1 MSGEGVTIAE
11 RYLLES
17 PVSKGGMAAVWKAKD
32 QVLARAV
39 AVKILHAHLTEDRDF
54 LERFRAEALA
64 AARLTHPNI
73 VSIYDTGSDETEG
86 EEQHYIV
93 MEYCAGGTVGEVLAD
108 QGALAPDRVAG
119 IGESI
124 CDALAYAHSLG
135 VVHRDVKPA
144 NVLIS
149 EGGTLKV
156 ADFGIAKAAFVQKEI
171 TTTGLILGTVTYL
184 SPEQARGDEPD
195 ARSDLYSLGVVLYE
209 LAVGRPPFKE
219 ETQLATAL
227 AHINQSPT
235 PLRAY
240 KAGIPRQLETT
251 IMTALEKDPAK
262 RFGSAEEM
270 RSALARAA
278 GATGDTVGLSSP
290 PPTSAPTPA
299 RVESV
304 TAALPGEGRWIARV
318 LLLIVGAVA
327 SVAVIATLASR
338 ETDDGILSGGNRGNG
353 GGGGG
358 NGAISV
364 EQVSDFDP
372 YGDGEEHTD
381 DVALAAD
388 GDASTE
394 WTTENYTSS
403 LELQDKPGVGLVF
416 DLGEPV
422 EVGSVEVT
430 GSSDLALELR
440 ASDELG
446 DDEGAFDEVDASTA
460 TEDVETFE
468 VDGAT
473 ARYWLLWITS
483 LPNDAGG
490 SASIAEVEFGA
501 P

>member
-17 PVSKGGMAAVWKAKD
+17 PVSKGGMAAVWKARD
-32 QVLARAV
+32 EVLARTV
-39 AVKILHAHLTEDRDF
+39 AVKILHPHLTEDRDF

-73 VSIYDTGSDETEG
+73 VSIYDTGSDDTDG
-86 EEQHYIV
+86 EERHYIV
-93 MEYCAGGTVGEVLAD
+93 MEYCAAGTVGEVLAD
-108 QGALAPDRVAG
+108 QGALAPERVAG

-156 ADFGIAKAAFVQKEI
+156 ADFGIAKAAYVQKEI

-195 ARSDLYSLGVVLYE
+195 GRSDLYSLGAVLYE

-227 AHINQSPT
+227 AHINQRPA

-240 KAGIPRQLETT
+240 KAGIPRHLETT
-251 IMTALEKDPAK
+251 IMTALEKDPER

-270 RSALARAA
+270 RTALAGAA
-278 GATGDTVGLSSP
+278 GATGDTVVLSP
-290 PPTSAPTPA
+290 PRPTSAPAPA
-299 RVESV
+299 RVESAT
-304 TAALPGEGRWIARV
+304 TAPPGEGRWIARV

-327 SVAVIATLASR
+327 LVAVIATLASR
-338 ETDDGILSGGNRGNG
+338 ETNDGILPGGNRGNG
-353 GGGGG
+353 GGGGS
-358 NGAISV
+358 GAISV

-372 YGDGEEHTD
+372 YGDGEEH
-381 DVALAAD
+381 AEEAPLAAD
-388 GDASTE
+388 GNPSTE

-403 LELQDKPGVGLVF
+403 LELQNKPGVGLVL
-416 DLGEPV
+416 DLGDSV
-422 EVGSVEVT
+422 EIGSVEIT
-430 GSSDLALELR
+430 GSPDLALELR
-440 ASDELG
+440 SSDEFG
-446 DDEGAFDEVDASTA
+446 EDEQAFEEVDASSATA
-460 TEDVETFE
+460 GVETFE

-483 LPNDAGG
+483 LPSDAGG

>member
-32 QVLARAV
+32 QVLARTV
-39 AVKILHAHLTEDRDF
+39 AVKILHAHLMEDRDF

-73 VSIYDTGSDETEG
+73 VSIYDTGSDETDG
-86 EEQHYIV
+86 EERHFIV

-108 QGALAPDRVAG
+108 QGALAPERVAG

-184 SPEQARGDEPD
+184 SPEQARGTEPD

-209 LAVGRPPFKE
+209 LAVGRPPFQE

-227 AHINQSPT
+227 AHVNKRPA
-235 PLRAY
+235 PLRSY
-240 KAGIPRQLETT
+240 KAGIPRHLEAT
-251 IMTALEKDPAK
+251 IMTALEKDPER

-270 RSALARAA
+270 RRALAGAA
-278 GATGDTVGLSSP
+278 GATGDTVVLSPHTPASSP
-290 PPTSAPTPA
+290 AAA
-299 RVESV
+299 RSESI
-304 TAALPGEGRWIARV
+304 TASPPGEGRWIARV

-327 SVAVIATLASR
+327 LVAVVATLVSR
-338 ETDDGILSGGNRGNG
+338 EADDGSLPGGNG
-353 GGGGG
+353 GNEGGGG
-358 NGAISV
+358 NGPIAV
-364 EQVSDFDP
+364 EQVDDFDP
-372 YGDGEEHTD
+372 HGDGEEH
-381 DVALAAD
+381 AAEAELAAD
-388 GDASTE
+388 GNPSTE
-394 WTTENYTSS
+394 WTTENYSSS
-403 LELQDKPGVGLVF
+403 LELQNKPGVGLVF
-416 DLGEPV
+416 DLGDSV
-422 EVGSVEVT
+422 EMGSVEVT
-430 GSSDLALELR
+430 GSPDLALELR
-440 ASDELG
+440 ASDESG
-446 DDEGAFDEVDASTA
+446 DDEQDFDEVDSSEATA
-460 TEDVETFE
+460 GDETFE
-468 VDGAT
+468 VDGT
-473 ARYWLLWITS
+473 SARYWLVWITS
-483 LPNDAGG
+483 LPGDGG
-490 SASIAEVEFGA
+490 GAASIAEVTFGA

>member
-32 QVLARAV
+32 QVLARTV
-39 AVKILHAHLTEDRDF
+39 AVKVLHAHLMEDRDF

-73 VSIYDTGSDETEG
+73 VSIYDTGSDETDG
-86 EEQHYIV
+86 EERHYIV

-108 QGALAPDRVAG
+108 QGALAPERVAG

-149 EGGTLKV
+149 DGGTLKV
-156 ADFGIAKAAFVQKEI
+156 ADFGIAKAAYVQKEI

-195 ARSDLYSLGVVLYE
+195 GRSDLYSLGVVLYE
-209 LAVGRPPFKE
+209 LAAGRPPFQE

-227 AHINQSPT
+227 AHINQPPT

-240 KAGIPRQLETT
+240 KAGIPRHLETT
-251 IMTALEKDPAK
+251 IMTALEKDPEG

-270 RSALARAA
+270 RTALAGTA
-278 GATGDTVGLSSP
+278 GATGDTAVFAPSSP
-290 PPTSAPTPA
+290 ASAPTPG

-304 TAALPGEGRWIARV
+304 TAAPPGEGRWIARV
-318 LLLIVGAVA
+318 LLLIAGAVA
-327 SVAVIATLASR
+327 LVVVLATLASR
-338 ETDDGILSGGNRGNG
+338 ETDDGILPGGNRGNG
-353 GGGGG
+353 GGGG
-358 NGAISV
+358 NGPISV

-372 YGDGEEHTD
+372 YGDGEEH
-381 DVALAAD
+381 AEEAPRAAD
-388 GDASTE
+388 GNPSTE

-403 LELQDKPGVGLVF
+403 LELQNKPGVGLVF
-416 DLGEPV
+416 DLGESV
-422 EVGSVEVT
+422 EIGSVEVT
-430 GSSDLALELR
+430 GSPGLALELR
-440 ASDELG
+440 ASDEFG
-446 DDEGAFDEVDASTA
+446 DDEQAFDEVDASPETA
-460 TEDVETFE
+460 GVENFE
-468 VDGAT
+468 VDGET

-483 LPNDAGG
+483 LPNDGG
-490 SASIAEVEFGA
+490 GAATIAEVEFGA